1 MKLFSNLND
10 KRGKNRA
17 FTLIEA
23 VISVG
28 IIVLVMAAILA
39 SYPKFTDSMSLHKAV
54 QLLASNV
61 RRAQVYGVSVKGTG
75 ESLPT
80 FPGYGVSFDLNS
92 STNNYNL
99 FADLN
104 GDSYYG
110 DVSELVA
117 RYAVEGNSFIYQ
129 LRAEDERSGN
139 CTDNLTGGVKR
150 IDVIFKRP
158 APDIFLYAYDASNN
172 KSSPCNDVAIVLRSP
187 RGGEKTL
194 VIWRSGQI
202 SVK

>member
-1 MKLFSNLND
+1 MNK
-10 KRGKNRA
+10 KTG

-23 VISVG
+23 VISIG

-61 RRAQVYGVSVKGTG
+61 RRAQIYGVSVRGLRD
-75 ESLPT
+75 SLPI
-80 FPGYGVSFDLNS
+80 FPGYGISFDLNS
-92 STNNYNL
+92 SINSYNL

-104 GDSYYG
+104 NDLYYG
-110 DVSELVA
+110 DISELVA
-117 RYAVEGNSFIYQ
+117 KYMIEGNSFIYQ
-129 LRAEDERSGN
+129 LRAEDEKSSN
-139 CTDNLTGGVKR
+139 CVSNLAGQIKR
-150 IDVIFKRP
+150 IDIIFKRP
-158 APDIFLYAYDASNN
+158 VPDIFLYVYDVNN
-172 KSSPCNDVAIVLRSP
+172 IRSSACNDVEIVLRAP